1 MNKDIEVFKYHE
13 QSGYEVSNFG
23 NVKGRRGKPLKQ
35 FKTRFG
41 YMTASRGGKT
51 FPVHRM
57 VWQAFVGEIPYKLQI
72 NHIDGKKNNNNLV
85 NLEVVTASENQLHA
99 LRIGLSVPKKGED
112 NSMAKLTD
120 SKVIEIYA
128 LIKQGYTNMQIANI
142 YSIHD
147 RYVSLIRHKKR
158 WQHLAA
164 IHFADSE
171 KMYSLGNNA
180 NTNLDFMFEVISEVL
195 KYPSISLA
203 SIARK
208 YKIDASIVVRIKNKQ
223 TWKYAWEYYEKRA
236 TTIESPMQSGK

>member
-1 MNKDIEVFKYHE
+1 
-13 QSGYEVSNFG
+13 
-23 NVKGRRGKPLKQ
+23 
-35 FKTRFG
+35 
-41 YMTASRGGKT
+41 MTAARNKKT
-51 FPVHRM
+51 FLVHRM
-57 VWQAFVGEIPYKLQI
+57 VWQAFIGEIPYKLQI
-72 NHIDGKKNNNNLV
+72 NHMDGKKDNNNLT
-85 NLEVVTASENQLHA
+85 NLEVVTASENQRHA
-99 LRIGLSVPKKGED
+99 IRTGLSTPKKGQD
-112 NSMAKLTD
+112 CSTAKLTD
-120 SKVIEIYA
+120 DQVIEIYG

-164 IHFADSE
+164 IHFPDAE
-171 KMYSLGNNA
+171 KMYSLGNNV

-208 YKIDASIVVRIKNKQ
+208 YKIDASTAVRIRSKQ
-223 TWKYAWEYYEKRA
+223 TWKYAWEYYERRA